1 MELSNKMAPYKV
13 HGLTIGV
20 HIILFVPIGQH
31 KSIAS
36 TIISTSELTLA
47 LANQTFLACYMQF

>member
-1 MELSNKMAPYKV
+1 LTSMELSNKMAPYKV

-31 KSIAS
+31 KFIALVNS
-36 TIISTSELTLA
+36 NHIYVLHKTLQYYFA
-47 LANQTFLACYMQF
+47 V